1 MKIFNFL
8 FIAAISFFLFSC
20 NSSTSKN
27 NNLPT
32 ASTGTDNVE
41 NQNSTIEE
49 DSKAEWETEDF
60 LSNSDEFEK
69 NLSNKAKRG
78 DAEALK
84 DLGMHFLEPYRL
96 GSKLKGNEKLAI
108 SLLLQASN
116 KNDAEAQ
123 AFLSGIYLGHY
134 GSGDY
139 KDIREG
145 QKWLEKSAENGD
157 VKSELRMGYNYAFG
171 ADGYPQDYTKALE
184 WRKRLAVKGSS
195 PEHVEAQYN
204 VGWQYLNGK
213 GVEKDE
219 FEAMKWFSM
228 AAENGDADALR
239 ILRKYGMAR

>member
-20 NSSTSKN
+20 NSSTSKD

-96 GSKLKGNEKLAI
+96 GSKLKGNEELAI

-116 KNDAEAQ
+116 KMTQKLKLFYQGYILAIMEAET
-123 AFLSGIYLGHY
+123 I
-134 GSGDY
+134 
-139 KDIREG
+139 KI
-145 QKWLEKSAENGD
+145 
-157 VKSELRMGYNYAFG
+157 
-171 ADGYPQDYTKALE
+171 YTKAKSGLKNQLKME
-184 WRKRLAVKGSS
+184 T
-195 PEHVEAQYN
+195 
-204 VGWQYLNGK
+204 
-213 GVEKDE
+213 
-219 FEAMKWFSM
+219 
-228 AAENGDADALR
+228 
-239 ILRKYGMAR
+239 